1 MVSELKFAP
10 PALIQGVIRGR
21 AGPRDRADALA
32 DVCSLIISL
41 GKTLKATRR
50 IIMKKTLV
58 VAMTVATVAIGTW
71 FMQPVQPY
79 HYELHHVTYGET
91 MISIIEDAN
100 RNSDVNYDIREAVAT
115 SVAESAK
122 MEGGAT
128 SRQIKPGDKIAVPIY
143 K

>member
-1 MVSELKFAP
+1 
-10 PALIQGVIRGR
+10 
-21 AGPRDRADALA
+21 
-32 DVCSLIISL
+32 
-41 GKTLKATRR
+41 
-50 IIMKKTLV
+50 MKKTLV

-71 FMQPVQPY
+71 FMQPVQPH
-79 HYELHHVTYGET
+79 HYELHRVTYGET

-122 MEGGAT
+122 MEGGTT

>member
-1 MVSELKFAP
+1 
-10 PALIQGVIRGR
+10 
-21 AGPRDRADALA
+21 
-32 DVCSLIISL
+32 
-41 GKTLKATRR
+41 
-50 IIMKKTLV
+50 MKKTLV

-71 FMQPVQPY
+71 FMQPVQPH

-91 MISIIEDAN
+91 MIIIIEDAN

>member
-1 MVSELKFAP
+1 
-10 PALIQGVIRGR
+10 
-21 AGPRDRADALA
+21 
-32 DVCSLIISL
+32 
-41 GKTLKATRR
+41 
-50 IIMKKTLV
+50 MKKTLV

-71 FMQPVQPY
+71 FMQPVQPH
-79 HYELHHVTYGET
+79 HYELHRVTYGET
-91 MISIIEDAN
+91 VEGIIKDAN
-100 RNSDVNYDIREAVAT
+100 NNSDVNYDIREAVAT

>member
-1 MVSELKFAP
+1 
-10 PALIQGVIRGR
+10 
-21 AGPRDRADALA
+21 
-32 DVCSLIISL
+32 
-41 GKTLKATRR
+41 
-50 IIMKKTLV
+50 MKNTLV

-71 FMQPVQPY
+71 FMQPVQPH

>member
-1 MVSELKFAP
+1 
-10 PALIQGVIRGR
+10 
-21 AGPRDRADALA
+21 
-32 DVCSLIISL
+32 
-41 GKTLKATRR
+41 
-50 IIMKKTLV
+50 MKKSIVTV
-58 VAMTVATVAIGTW
+58 IATTIVAATVW
-71 FMQPVQPY
+71 FAQPVQPH

-91 MISIIEDAN
+91 MTSIIEDAN
-100 RNSDVNYDIREAVAT
+100 RNSDVNYDIREAVTT

>member
-1 MVSELKFAP
+1 
-10 PALIQGVIRGR
+10 
-21 AGPRDRADALA
+21 
-32 DVCSLIISL
+32 
-41 GKTLKATRR
+41 
-50 IIMKKTLV
+50 MKKSIVTV
-58 VAMTVATVAIGTW
+58 IATTIVAATVW
-71 FMQPVQPY
+71 FAQPVQPH

-115 SVAESAK
+115 YVAESAK

>member
-1 MVSELKFAP
+1 
-10 PALIQGVIRGR
+10 
-21 AGPRDRADALA
+21 
-32 DVCSLIISL
+32 
-41 GKTLKATRR
+41 
-50 IIMKKTLV
+50 MKKMIITATTIV
-58 VAMTVATVAIGTW
+58 TVAMGTW
-71 FMQPVQPY
+71 FMQPVQPD
-79 HYELHHVTYGET
+79 HYELHRVAYGET